1 MAEMN
6 NKKDNID
13 PNHKSGSN
21 LVWHA
26 EVNMGKALHV

>member
-21 LVWHA
+21 YVTLCDML
-26 EVNMGKALHV
+26 E